1 MILKQKNRLKM
12 IKPFK
17 LSLFIAIISSSLYSQ
32 TITVAAASN
41 LKYAMDNIVLEFTKE
56 TGISVKPIFG
66 ASGKLTQ
73 QILSGAPYD
82 VFLSADMEFP
92 SKLAQN
98 GSTLTNPKVYG
109 YGTLVLWSA
118 NQTPLK
124 GGISDLC
131 SRKNLTLAIA
141 NPKTAPYGIEAMNA
155 LHFYNENNTCN
166 AKIVTAESISQVGSY
181 VTTQAADV
189 GFIAKS
195 IVLSD
200 EMRKVGNWVDINPK
214 AYKPIDQ
221 GMVMLKS
228 NSADNQAAA
237 KRFFD
242 FMSSPKAQSILKRN
256 GYIVPKP

>member
-1 MILKQKNRLKM
+1 M
-12 IKPFK
+12 KPFK
-17 LSLFIAIISSSLYSQ
+17 LFFLLSLASYGLWAQ

-41 LKYAMDNIVLEFTKE
+41 LKYAMDNITTEFTKE
-56 TGISVKPIFG
+56 TGIIVKPIFG

-82 VFLSADMEFP
+82 VFLSADVEFP
-92 SKLAQN
+92 LKLFQS
-98 GSTLTNPKVYG
+98 GYTLSNPKIYA

-118 NQTPLK
+118 NQTPLE
-124 GGISDLC
+124 GGISTLC
-131 SRKNLTLAIA
+131 TKNNLTIAIA

-155 LHFYNENNTCN
+155 LHYYNKDRVCN

-195 IVLSD
+195 IVISD
-200 EMRKVGNWVDINPK
+200 EMKLIGKWVDIDQK
-214 AYKPIDQ
+214 SYKPIDQ
-221 GMVMLKS
+221 AMVILK
-228 NSADNQAAA
+228 NTLPENQTAA
-237 KRFFD
+237 KKFLD
-242 FMSSPKAQSILKRN
+242 FMSSPIAQSILKRN

>member
-1 MILKQKNRLKM
+1 MHKKTM
-12 IKPFK
+12 K
-17 LSLFIAIISSSLYSQ
+17 LFNFLFFLTLMSSGLWAQ

-56 TGISVKPIFG
+56 TGIIVKPIFG

-82 VFLSADMEFP
+82 LYLSADIEFP
-92 SKLAQN
+92 TKLSQAGFTIN
-98 GSTLTNPKVYG
+98 NPKVYA

-118 NQTPLK
+118 NQTPLI

-131 SRKNLTLAIA
+131 SRKSLTLAIA

-155 LHFYNENNTCN
+155 LHYYNENNTCN

-200 EMRKVGNWVDINPK
+200 EMSKIGKWVDINPK

-237 KRFFD
+237 KRFYD
-242 FMSSPKAQSILKRN
+242 FMISPKAQSILKRN

>member
-1 MILKQKNRLKM
+1 MKL
-12 IKPFK
+12 FK
-17 LSLFIAIISSSLYSQ
+17 FFFFLAIISNGLYSQ
-32 TITVAAASN
+32 NITVAAASN
-41 LKYAMDNIVLEFTKE
+41 LKYTMDNISLEFTKE
-56 TGISVKPIFG
+56 TGIIVKPIFG

-82 VFLSADMEFP
+82 LFLSADMEFP
-92 SKLAQN
+92 SKLSQS
-98 GSTLTNPKVYG
+98 GSTLTTPKVYA

-118 NQTPLK
+118 NQTPLNA
-124 GGISDLC
+124 GIRSLC
-131 SRKNLTLAIA
+131 SKKELTFAIA
-141 NPKTAPYGIEAMNA
+141 NPKTAPYGVEAINT
-155 LHFYNENNTCN
+155 LRYYNKDHICN
-166 AKIVTAESISQVGSY
+166 SKIVTAESISQVGSY

-200 EMRKVGNWVDINPK
+200 EMKRVGKWVDIDPK

-228 NSADNQAAA
+228 NSTDNQAAA

-242 FMSSPKAQSILKRN
+242 FMSSPKAQSILKKN